1 MEGRTNISNGA
12 GGGIAP
18 GNVTDLKIKTG
29 NTNLTI
35 MWSDPKDTVV
45 EGQVVCLWKGTKV
58 VYKVGGY
65 PLNANDGTLVVDNQE
80 RDKYKTNGI
89 QVNNLTNGETYYF
102 ALFPYSDKKVYNKN
116 ESNRITGSPVAYR
129 TMTVKIDQSN
139 TNPSTCCTYADDAV
153 DMTPGSSD
161 WDDFFGHY
169 PVMLLNGVE
178 GKKLNRNDFT
188 KHEDGS
194 SADITTGAE
203 GDVMIAFPRRGVKI
217 STSGNIVTVSMTDDP
232 NKDGFEYNAHRRN
245 DEQKDVFY
253 LGAYKG
259 YEMSSKLRSLSGK
272 KPTVSK
278 TIGAFRTSAQ
288 ANGKSNG
295 TSSGYEQSGWFQ
307 LIFRQVMY
315 LLKFR
320 NLNSQSA
327 VGNGYTNSGNS
338 ASVNTG
344 GTDTY
349 GMDSELIKASNPSYM
364 TDGKHQVKCLGMEDF
379 WGNIYEWIDGM
390 GTDSSGNIMT
400 ATTNFND
407 SRSNYKNSG
416 QGGNSLSGYIKT
428 VQGSTEAGFAIK
440 TSGGSETTCFSDSGS
455 LYSSLF
461 PVFGGYWDHGGVAG
475 AFSLI
480 VSSSASNS
488 DSCLGARLMYL

>member
-1 MEGRTNISNGA
+1 MFIKLIIKRKEIIYGNSKNKCSYRGGYING
-12 GGGIAP
+12 
-18 GNVTDLKIKTG
+18 K
-29 NTNLTI
+29 
-35 MWSDPKDTVV
+35 
-45 EGQVVCLWKGTKV
+45 
-58 VYKVGGY
+58 KVGGILY
-65 PLNANDGTLVVDNQE
+65 NGKIIYQAKP
-80 RDKYKTNGI
+80 KY
-89 QVNNLTNGETYYF
+89 
-102 ALFPYSDKKVYNKN
+102 
-116 ESNRITGSPVAYR
+116 RI
-129 TMTVKIDQSN
+129 MTIKIDQSN
-139 TNPSTCCTYADDAV
+139 PDPESCCTYANDAV
-153 DMTPGSSD
+153 NMTPGSSE
-161 WDDFFGHY
+161 WDTFFGHY
-169 PVMLLNGVE
+169 PVMLKNGIE
-178 GKKLNRNDFT
+178 GQKLKRDDFT

-194 SADITTGAE
+194 TADITTGEE
-203 GDVMIAFPRRGVKI
+203 GDVMIAFPRRGIKI
-217 STSGNIVTVSMTDDP
+217 STEGNIVTVSMTDNPNDP
-232 NKDGFEYNAHRRN
+232 NFEYNAHRRN
-245 DEQKDVFY
+245 DTQKNVFY

-278 TIGAFRTSAQ
+278 SLTAFRTSAQ

-327 VGNGYTNSGNS
+327 VGYGYAKSNSD
-338 ASVNTG
+338 SVNTG

-440 TSGGSETTCFSDSGS
+440 TSGGSETTCFSDYGGLGS
-455 LYSSLF
+455 SNF
-461 PVFGGYWDHGGVAG
+461 PGFGGDWNHGGNAG
-475 AFSLI
+475 TFCLYVDYSA
-480 VSSSASNS
+480 SSSYSY
-488 DSCLGARLMYL
+488 LGARLMYL